1 MDGRDGGKHKGS
13 ERDEKDRRRDEDE
26 VMSVRTRGLW
36 YVTTTLFSSLSTLSS
51 QSTGEDPS

>member
-1 MDGRDGGKHKGS
+1 MDGRDGGEHKGL

>member
-1 MDGRDGGKHKGS
+1 M
-13 ERDEKDRRRDEDE
+13 EREQERERRDEEEEE

-51 QSTGEDPS
+51 QSTGDDPSWYQTGNRFV

>member
-1 MDGRDGGKHKGS
+1 MS
-13 ERDEKDRRRDEDE
+13 NSVEIMEAEEREEEIEE

-36 YVTTTLFSSLSTLSS
+36 YVTTTLLASFSTLSS